1 MFLNQYELMFYSLT
15 TDQNQDLFKIS
26 LHQASME
33 KEIADLRNQ
42 LELNSPP
49 PDHPSAAVPRESW
62 NKLKEM
68 LLWNRQ
74 TCLELIGPAKSALPA
89 ILASLCVVIPFSL
102 SAVFCVGC

>member
-1 MFLNQYELMFYSLT
+1 MFLNQYELMFYSLS

-42 LELNSPP
+42 LELNFPP
-49 PDHPSAAVPRESW
+49 PDHPSAVVPRESW

-68 LLWNRQ
+68 LLWNRK
-74 TCLELIGPAKSALPA
+74 TCLELIGAAESTLPA